1 MKNLIYLKKGEI
13 KTGFFSKRI
22 ACEFK
27 FYEDGIIARP
37 YGWNRL
43 FNSADITI
51 LKKDIRAIKDGIR
64 VIGYNIIIETNS
76 HSYTCGFLGDKLM
89 VKQLLEK
96 YLPE

>member
-1 MKNLIYLKKGEI
+1 
-13 KTGFFSKRI
+13 
-22 ACEFK
+22 
-27 FYEDGIIARP
+27 
-37 YGWNRL
+37 
-43 FNSADITI
+43 

>member
-27 FYEDGIIARP
+27 FYEDRIIVRP

-51 LKKDIRAIKDGIR
+51 LKDDIRTIKDGVRI
-64 VIGYNIIIETNS
+64 IGYNIIIETTS
-76 HSYTCGFLGDKLM
+76 HSYTCGFLGDKLI
-89 VKQLLEK
+89 VKQILEK
-96 YLPE
+96 YMP